1 MTTPQYITDA
11 MQGIMQAVTENNTL
25 FRIERPSGFGIEIT
39 ILKGPHDG
47 FRKEYRTMI
56 DCPFWSDQVKQ
67 HAYKTTLELI
77 EKANAQ

>member
-1 MTTPQYITDA
+1 MTQASYITQA
-11 MQGIMQAVTENNTL
+11 MSGIMQAVAESNAL

-56 DCPFWSDQVKQ
+56 DCPFWGDQIKQ

-77 EKANAQ
+77 EKANA